1 MNVILDGTMIM
12 NREMLHDTLSATLR
26 LPAWYGRNLDA
37 LYDCLT
43 DVREDT
49 VVVLRDR
56 GALEEHLG
64 SYGHRCLRVL
74 EDASRDNPHIRLETI
89 EVPPEK

>member
-1 MNVILDGTMIM
+1 MTVLLDGNAILD
-12 NREMLHDTLSATLR
+12 RETLHETLATGLC
-26 LPAWYGRNLDA
+26 LPPWYGRNLDA